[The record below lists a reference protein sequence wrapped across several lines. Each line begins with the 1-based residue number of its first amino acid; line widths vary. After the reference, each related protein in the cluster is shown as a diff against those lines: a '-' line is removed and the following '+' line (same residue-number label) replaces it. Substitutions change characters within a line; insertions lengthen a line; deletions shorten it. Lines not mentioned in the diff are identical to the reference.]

1 MYRGTV
7 DFCILILYPTAPLNS
22 FVNFLYIYLKV
33 FYIRD
38 HIMWKQRYFY
48 FFLSNMDV
56 FYFFSCS
63 VALPGPLVQCW
74 IKVVR
79 VDIFSCSDF
88 RGENIQ
94 SFTIKYS
101 VNYGFWRCPLSCW
114 ASSLLFLVC
123 WIFFITKGY
132 WILLTAFHVSVEMI
146 TLKILIFKLI
156 FGC

>member
-1 MYRGTV
+1 MQFWIVLCKYIEAQLIFV
-7 DFCILILYPTAPLNS
+7 YWSCILQPPLNS
-22 FVNFLYIYLKV
+22 FVNFHIYLKV

-56 FYFFSCS
+56 FYFFSCP

-88 RGENIQ
+88 RGK
-94 SFTIKYS
+94 T
-101 VNYGFWRCPLSCW
+101 
-114 ASSLLFLVC
+114 SSLLPLSTVLITGFEDALVMLEQVPILSLLN
-123 WIFFITKGY
+123 IFY
-132 WILLTAFHVSVEMI
+132 H
-146 TLKILIFKLI
+146 LKATDFVDC
-156 FGC
+156 FSCV